1 MSFNQDW
8 DRAERLY
15 ALALQ
20 ARDNNLTDCAVE
32 LEELA
37 AEASARADGASSE
50 LQQPSGL
57 QRPAIRR
64 CPGLPRPGVLSF
76 GK

>member
-1 MSFNQDW
+1 MSSHVEQDW

-32 LEELA
+32 FEELA
-37 AEASARADGASSE
+37 AEALARADEVSSE
-50 LQQPSGL
+50 LQQRSG
-57 QRPAIRR
+57 QQQPAKK
-64 CPGLPRPGVLSF
+64 V
-76 GK
+76 

>member
-1 MSFNQDW
+1 MSSNEEQDW

-37 AEASARADGASSE
+37 VEASAQADGASSE
-50 LQQPSGL
+50 LQRT
-57 QRPAIRR
+57 RPAMAALRSDE
-64 CPGLPRPGVLSF
+64 GAG
-76 GK
+76 